1 MELWHGSEVVV
12 EHPSLDK
19 CRQFNDY
26 GCGFYCTPHE
36 EMAMEWACRT
46 ESDGIANRYELDMDG
61 LAVLDLESGEFSI
74 LNWLAIL
81 ANNREFN
88 VSTPLAREG
97 LRYLLD
103 NCLIDISPYDVIR
116 GYRADDSYFSFA
128 RQFVSGMISLRQL
141 QRIMRL
147 GDLGI
152 QYALMSECAFS
163 TIRFCD
169 WKQALGSEFYP
180 KRFEREQNAR
190 RKYLDTV
197 NGFDSEGIDIRDL
210 MAGRVDLNDPRV
222 NGLWAE

>member
-26 GCGFYCTPHE
+26 GRGFYCTPHE
-36 EMAMEWACRT
+36 EMAMEWACRI
-46 ESDGIANRYELDMDG
+46 ESDGIANRYELDLDG
-61 LAVLDLESGEFSI
+61 LAILDLESGEFSI

-88 VSTPLAREG
+88 VSTSAAREG

-103 NCLIDISPYDVIR
+103 NCLIDTSPYDVIR

-128 RQFVSGMISLRQL
+128 RQFVNGMISLRQL
-141 QRIMRL
+141 QRIMLL

-152 QYALMSECAFS
+152 QYALMSERAFS
-163 TIRFCD
+163 AIRFRD
-169 WKQALGSEFYP
+169 WKQASGAEFYP

-197 NGFDSEGIDIRDL
+197 NGFDTEGVDIRDL

>member
-26 GCGFYCTPHE
+26 GRGFYCTPHE
-36 EMAMEWACRT
+36 EMAMEWACRI
-46 ESDGIANRYELDMDG
+46 ESDGIANRYELDLDG
-61 LAVLDLESGEFSI
+61 LAILDLESGEFSI

-88 VSTPLAREG
+88 VSTPAACEG

-103 NCLIDISPYDVIR
+103 NCLIDTSPYDVIR

-128 RQFVSGMISLRQL
+128 RQFVNGMISLRQL
-141 QRIMRL
+141 QRIMLL

-152 QYALMSECAFS
+152 QYALMSERAFS
-163 TIRFCD
+163 AIRFRD
-169 WKQALGSEFYP
+169 WKQASGAEFYP

-197 NGFDSEGIDIRDL
+197 NGFDTEGVDIRDL

>member
-46 ESDGIANRYELDMDG
+46 ESDG

-128 RQFVSGMISLRQL
+128 RQFVNGMISLRQL
-141 QRIMRL
+141 QLIMRL

-152 QYALMSECAFS
+152 QYALMSERAFS
-163 TIRFCD
+163 AIRFRE
-169 WKQALGSEFYP
+169 WRQALGSEYYP
-180 KRFEREQNAR
+180 KRFKREQNAR
-190 RKYLDTV
+190 RKYLETV
-197 NGFDSEGIDIRDL
+197 NGFDSEGVYIRDL
-210 MAGRVDLNDPRV
+210 MTGRIDLNDPRV

>member
-12 EHPSLDK
+12 EHPSLDR

-26 GCGFYCTPHE
+26 GRGFYCTPHE

-46 ESDGIANRYELDMDG
+46 ESDGIANRYELDLDG
-61 LAVLDLESGEFSI
+61 LAILDLESNEFSI

-97 LRYLLD
+97 LHYLLD
-103 NCLIDISPYDVIR
+103 NYLIDISSYDVIR

-128 RQFVSGMISLRQL
+128 RQFVSGMISLGQL

-147 GDLGI
+147 GDLCI
-152 QYALMSECAFS
+152 LTALMSERAFS
-163 TIRFCD
+163 AIKFCD
-169 WKQALGSEFYP
+169 WKQVSGSEYYP
-180 KRFEREQNAR
+180 KRYEREQNAR
-190 RKYLDTV
+190 RKYLDTI
-197 NGFDSEGIDIRDL
+197 NGFDSEGVYIRDL
-210 MAGRVDLNDPRV
+210 MTGRVDINDPRV

>member
-26 GCGFYCTPHE
+26 GRGFYCTPHE
-36 EMAMEWACRT
+36 EMAMEWACRI
-46 ESDGIANRYELDMDG
+46 ESDGIANRYELDLDG
-61 LAVLDLESGEFSI
+61 LAILDLESGEFSI

-88 VSTPLAREG
+88 VSTSAAREG

-103 NCLIDISPYDVIR
+103 NCLIDTSPYDVIR

-128 RQFVSGMISLRQL
+128 RQFVNGMISLRQL
-141 QRIMRL
+141 QRIMLL

-152 QYALMSECAFS
+152 QYALMSERAFS
-163 TIRFCD
+163 AIRFRD
-169 WKQALGSEFYP
+169 WKQASGAEFYP

-190 RKYLDTV
+190 HKYLDTV
-197 NGFDSEGIDIRDL
+197 NGFDTEGVDIRDL